1 MITWDAVT
9 AVAPE
14 LAAVPI
20 GVQTALLSMVGV
32 MLPNPNALGDQYD
45 AACTWLAA
53 HLGTISQ
60 RKSGN
65 IAGPISSESVGQV
78 SRSYAV
84 PTTES
89 ASDLSSTS
97 YGQLAQMLIKN
108 NANTRVVLL

>member
-1 MITWDAVT
+1 MITWAAVT

-14 LAAVPI
+14 LASVPG
-20 GVQTALLSMVGV
+20 GVQTALLAMVGV

-65 IAGPISSESVGQV
+65 IAGPVSSESVGQV

-84 PTTES
+84 PAMDS
-89 ASDLSSTS
+89 ASDYSSTS
-97 YGQLAQMLIKN
+97 YGQLFQAIVKN
-108 NANTRVVLL
+108 NANTRMVLL

>member
-1 MITWDAVT
+1 MITWADVT

-14 LAAVPI
+14 LATVPV
-20 GVQTALLSMVGV
+20 GVQTALLAMVGV
-32 MLPNPNALGDQYD
+32 MLPNPNALGTQYD

-65 IAGPISSESVGQV
+65 IAGPISSESVGGV

-84 PTTES
+84 PAMDS
-89 ASDLSSTS
+89 VSDYSSTS
-97 YGQLAQMLIKN
+97 YGQLLQVIINN
-108 NANTRVVLL
+108 NANTRLVLL